1 VSGALRLF
9 IAAEP
14 PPAVCD
20 ELVHWARRAVGRAS
34 AVRRL
39 DAGSLHLTLCFLGE
53 QPASAVPEIAGVLT
67 AVAELAAA
75 VADLHVGAPAWL
87 PPRRPR
93 VLAVEV
99 GEASGALRELHGT
112 LARELA
118 QAIGW
123 EPPRERFRPH
133 ITLARMRPG
142 SERARELAPTPALTF
157 SPEAV
162 TLLRS
167 DLDPG
172 GALYT
177 PLASIPLA

>member
-1 VSGALRLF
+1 VSATLRLF

-20 ELVHWARRAVGRAS
+20 ELVHWGRRAAGRGGS
-34 AVRRL
+34 ARRL
-39 DAGSLHLTLCFLGE
+39 DGGSLHLTLCFLGE
-53 QPASAVPEIAGVLT
+53 QPAAAVPEIAGVLT
-67 AVAELAAA
+67 AVAELAAT
-75 VADLHVGAPAWL
+75 VEDLHIGAPVWL
-87 PPRRPR
+87 PPQRPR
-93 VLAVEV
+93 VLAVAV
-99 GEASGALRELHGT
+99 GEDSGALRELHGA
-112 LARELA
+112 LGRELS

-142 SERARELAPTPALTF
+142 SERARELPPTPALSF

-167 DLDPG
+167 RLDPR
-172 GALYT
+172 GAVYT
-177 PLASIPLA
+177 PLASIPPR